1 MSRWKELPERLDSR
15 VRQLVVQ
22 LRRLKD
28 RGGLSLSSLA
38 TRTGYSR
45 SSWERYLN
53 GKALPPRDA
62 VEGLARAAGADPTRL
77 LVLHELAEEAWGR
90 GTDEDGGTGT
100 DGGTEADAAR
110 EPTPDHPSQ
119 EHPSEDHPSEDHPSP
134 DHPSRDP
141 SPDEDRR
148 PRGPVAL
155 IAALV
160 MVLAAAAVALLAVAP
175 WRDDGARGA
184 GEPTRG
190 PHGSASFAPTPGRT
204 YSCEVRREGGLLY
217 AGHSTTRDAIL
228 QMSTAGW
235 DVAEAQCL
243 LRRHGFDPGGVDGVF
258 GDRTERAVKRFQK
271 RSELVVDG
279 KVGPH
284 TWKALRG

>member
-1 MSRWKELPERLDSR
+1 MSRWKELPERLDPR

-90 GTDEDGGTGT
+90 DRDEAGGTGT
-100 DGGTEADAAR
+100 D
-110 EPTPDHPSQ
+110 
-119 EHPSEDHPSEDHPSP
+119 EDEG
-134 DHPSRDP
+134 
-141 SPDEDRR
+141 RR
-148 PRGPVAL
+148 RRRPVAL
-155 IAALV
+155 LAALV
-160 MVLAAAAVALLAVAP
+160 VVLATAAVALPAVAP

-204 YSCEVRREGGLLY
+204 YSCEIRREDGLLQ